1 MFCFYLIY
9 SISLYAQQSLAI
21 PVGENYSVFTSWTL
35 LLSTKFAIYTP
46 TLLVEPF
53 FPLSIVFVL
62 EKDCAWI
69 K

>member
-9 SISLYAQQSLAI
+9 SISLYAHQSLAI
-21 PVGENYSVFTSWTL
+21 PVGENYSVFPSWTL

-46 TLLVEPF
+46 ALLVEPF
-53 FPLSIVFVL
+53 FHLSIVFVL
-62 EKDCAWI
+62 EKDSAWI

>member
-21 PVGENYSVFTSWTL
+21 PVGENYSVFPSWTL

-53 FPLSIVFVL
+53 FHLLIVFVL